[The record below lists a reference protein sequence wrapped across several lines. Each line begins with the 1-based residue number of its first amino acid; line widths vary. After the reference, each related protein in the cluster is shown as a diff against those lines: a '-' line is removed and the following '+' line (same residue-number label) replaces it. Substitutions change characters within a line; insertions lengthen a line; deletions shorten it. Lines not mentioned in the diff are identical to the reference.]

1 MSIELRFVCA
11 MLAVWRLTHLFTA
24 EDGPG
29 DVVVHLRVRLG
40 DSLAG
45 RAMDCFYCLSMW
57 IAAPIALYVAAT
69 DVISWG
75 VTWLALSAG
84 ACLLERLTNRDAN
97 ANGSTPVSRSDDA
110 LPVMLTPPPGTP
122 SDEHSVG
129 EASLHKILRL
139 RE

>member
-29 DVVVHLRVRLG
+29 DVVVRLRARLG

-57 IAAPIALYVAAT
+57 IAAPLALYVAAT
-69 DVISWG
+69 DVMSWG

-84 ACLLERLTNRDAN
+84 ACLLERLTNRDAST
-97 ANGSTPVSRSDDA
+97 NGSTGASHDGDA
-110 LPVMLTPPPGTP
+110 RAMMSTPPPGTP
-122 SDEHSVG
+122 SDGNSLG
-129 EASLHKILRL
+129 EAEARILRL